1 LLNADAMRLPTLL
14 FAVAA
19 CSASTSPHNGFG
31 DDPPDA
37 GSGSQTTPP
46 TADAGSDTHP
56 TADASA
62 KPDAPPPPPIEVLR
76 GVDRASAF
84 AMSEASTLKSSYGV
98 KWTGVYIGGP
108 CDAGSGWTKALVA
121 SFASELGWT
130 FMPIYVGQ
138 QTSSICGRST
148 VTAAQGTSDGS
159 AAVALMKTFGWQ
171 ANNKIP
177 VCLDLEAGTY
187 GAEPTSAVA
196 YAKAWRDAVHASEYL
211 AYIYSNPDG
220 INGLASAGVTF
231 DGAWPASW
239 FYTGFANV
247 APSDLSQLGASYDSK
262 NRAWQYAGAFA
273 VTGAGSVDGDTS
285 DLLLAPAPDGT
296 NL

>member
-1 LLNADAMRLPTLL
+1 MRLHPLL

-19 CSASTSPHNGFG
+19 CSASVSPHNGEG
-31 DDPPDA
+31 TDQPDA
-37 GSGSQTTPP
+37 STGSQTPP
-46 TADAGSDTHP
+46 ADAGSDTHA
-56 TADASA
+56 TADAEV
-62 KPDAPPPPPIEVLR
+62 KPDAPPPPAIEVLR

-84 AMSEASTLKSSYGV
+84 AMSEATTLKSSYGV

-108 CDAGSGWTKALVA
+108 CDAGSGWTKSLVA

-130 FMPIYVGQ
+130 FMPVYVGQ
-138 QTSSICGRST
+138 QTSSICGRDT
-148 VTAAQGTSDGS
+148 VTAAQGTTDGN

-171 ANNKIP
+171 PDNKIP

-187 GAEPTSAVA
+187 GAEPTSSTA
-196 YAKAWRDAVHASEYL
+196 YAKAWRDAVRASGYL

-247 APSDLSQLGASYDSK
+247 APSDLDQLGSSYDNK

-273 VTGAGSVDGDTS
+273 VSGAGSVDGDTS
-285 DLLLAPAPDGT
+285 DLLLAPAPGGT